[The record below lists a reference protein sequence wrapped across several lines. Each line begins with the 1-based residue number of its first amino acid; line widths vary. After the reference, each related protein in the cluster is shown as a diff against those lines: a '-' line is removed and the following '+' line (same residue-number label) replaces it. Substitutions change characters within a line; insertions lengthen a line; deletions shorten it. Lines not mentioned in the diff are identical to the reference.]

1 MNSTRPEE
9 RSRERLLDQARALA
23 RSLRR
28 VRCAEG
34 EGGDENAALEL
45 AVDGG
50 EAVALRIVG
59 PTVEVRFAGWRETI
73 GELEGGEDDAEVQE
87 LALDLLAAA
96 LLGEVRVIEESRGD
110 EVLRRTFEVRVGGL
124 WRVHA
129 RRGGLGIGGLWA
141 RLRGGLRRTVR
152 ADDGSLRRRG
162 RTQGAG
168 PSGRPAAPWSG
179 AAGDPGGG
187 AAPIEIDGEL
197 DLHNFS
203 PKEVKPLVRE
213 YIEVCRGRGIHE
225 LRIIHGKG
233 KGVLR
238 RTVHSLL
245 ERHPAVLDYRLGG
258 HGEGSWGA
266 TMVTLR
272 PSPSSSG
279 EG

>member
-1 MNSTRPEE
+1 MTATGERAWSRDRLFEE
-9 RSRERLLDQARALA
+9 TRALA
-23 RSLRR
+23 RSLRT
-28 VRCAEG
+28 VVCVEAEDG
-34 EGGDENAALEL
+34 AALTV

-50 EAVALRIVG
+50 EAVELRVVDG
-59 PTVEVRFAGWRETI
+59 LVAVAFAGWSETI
-73 GELEGGEDDAEVQE
+73 GALDGGEEDVDLCES
-87 LALDLLAAA
+87 ALDLIAAA
-96 LLGEVRVIEESRGD
+96 LFGEVRVIEEAAWG
-110 EVLRRTFEVRVGGL
+110 EILRRALEVRVRGL

-129 RRGGLGIGGLWA
+129 RRGGLGLRGLWA
-141 RLRGGLRRTVR
+141 QLRGGVVR
-152 ADDGSLRRRG
+152 SVRVNEGTLQRRG

-168 PSGRPAAPWSG
+168 PSGHPSAPWVG
-179 AAGDPGGG
+179 AAGRSGGD
-187 AAPIEIDGEL
+187 AASIEIDGEL

-213 YIEVCRGRGIHE
+213 YIEVCRGRGIYE

-245 ERHPAVLDYRLGG
+245 ERHPAVQDFRLGG

-272 PSPSSSG
+272 PPSSA
-279 EG
+279 EP